1 MAPVRGSGAR
11 LAGELGVWL
20 DRFPAVA
27 VFAGFILLLLGS
39 AFVGLQAMRSIEQ
52 GAVHLVEEQRESSSL
67 IDDIQQIEYDLDAI
81 FYSLTTGASP
91 EERRDL
97 LVTLASLE
105 RQIETITAAGLQ
117 TRDAERWKEVESR
130 MEAFISQVRSALQT
144 EGDVSPALHAD
155 ILMPYRQK
163 MDNI

>member
-1 MAPVRGSGAR
+1 MKGYHRIRRSI
-11 LAGELGVWL
+11 LAVL
-20 DRFPAVA
+20 VA

-52 GAVHLVEEQRESSSL
+52 GAVPLVEEQRESSSL

-97 LVTLASLE
+97 LVTLATLE
-105 RQIETITAAGLQ
+105 QQIEGVNTTLARYETIKKFVMATDEATMNGGYFAVAVQ
-117 TRDAERWKEVESR
+117 SVEAPNAKRD
-130 MEAFISQVRSALQT
+130 Q
-144 EGDVSPALHAD
+144 
-155 ILMPYRQK
+155 
-163 MDNI
+163 